1 VKLDLPLSGNVQV
14 ERPSF
19 KFAQR
24 DFQMTAIDL
33 LQSLCTEAAEMF
45 GNDWSAVNLHITRK
59 LETLVDPERAELR
72 AEVERILRYQ
82 PPDASADQKLQ

>member
-1 VKLDLPLSGNVQV
+1 
-14 ERPSF
+14 
-19 KFAQR
+19 
-24 DFQMTAIDL
+24 MTAIDL
-33 LQSLCTEAAEMF
+33 LQALCIEAAEMF